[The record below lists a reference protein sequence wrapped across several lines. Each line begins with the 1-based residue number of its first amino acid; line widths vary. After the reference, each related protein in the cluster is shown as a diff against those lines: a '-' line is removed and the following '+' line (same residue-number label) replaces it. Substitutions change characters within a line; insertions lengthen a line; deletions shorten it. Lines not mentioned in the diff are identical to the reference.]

1 MRWLRWLRAFLSNQA
16 TLAALLV
23 EAEAERDRL
32 AAMVRRM
39 SARHELELQ
48 IGDAEVAAFRR
59 EAESLDAANVELI
72 RQNRR
77 ERAWSNTLAH
87 RLRKGHEFADRLPDE
102 LAAELRA
109 LLSPTFLTDPEEA
122 PRAV

>member
-1 MRWLRWLRAFLSNQA
+1 MRWLRWLRAFLTNQA

-23 EAEAERDRL
+23 DVESERDRL

-72 RQNRR
+72 RQNCR

-87 RLRKGHEFADRLPDE
+87 RLRKGHEFAANLPDVQ
-102 LAAELRA
+102 AAELRA
-109 LLSPTFLTDPEEA
+109 LLSPAFPSLPEEA
-122 PRAV
+122 THGR

>member
-1 MRWLRWLRAFLSNQA
+1 LRAFLSNQV

-23 EAEAERDRL
+23 EVEAERDRL